1 MAKFDDAQTITG
13 EVNINYVLTA
23 YSKKL
28 NNIMGDNILLQ
39 AKVSELEEQNNN
51 LSNELTK
58 LYAKVNNGDS
68 NKNKTK
74 RVRGQ

>member
-28 NNIMGDNILLQ
+28 NGLMGENILLQ
-39 AKVSELEEQNNN
+39 AKVSELEEENSN

-58 LYAKVNNGDS
+58 LYTKVNNGNS
-68 NKNKTK
+68 NKTKTK

>member
-58 LYAKVNNGDS
+58 LYFNNG
-68 NKNKTK
+68 KLI
-74 RVRGQ
+74 